1 CPGEGPERYRV
12 AGGAGGISYQIR
24 GQVPCRDRVPAAPL
38 SFGPDRKGHDMA
50 KDKPTLPTAYSY
62 IRFSHPDQAKGDSLR
77 RQTEAAA
84 EWCKVKGVTLDASTT
99 LHDLGKS
106 AFLGKHREN
115 PDRHALAAFL
125 KLAEGGR
132 IPTGSY
138 LLIENLD
145 RLSREEEVPA
155 CHLLTSILMKGI
167 KVVQMMPSEMLL
179 TDKSNGWEL
188 MRAVMELSRG
198 HNES

>member
-1 CPGEGPERYRV
+1 MSATV
-12 AGGAGGISYQIR
+12 
-24 GQVPCRDRVPAAPL
+24 
-38 SFGPDRKGHDMA
+38 
-50 KDKPTLPTAYSY
+50 TAYSY
-62 IRFSHPDQAKGDSLR
+62 IRFSTAEQLKGDSLR

-84 EWCKVKGVTLDASTT
+84 AWCERHGVTLDESTT

-179 TDKSNGWEL
+179 T
-188 MRAVMELSRG
+188 
-198 HNES
+198 